1 MFKYYQP
8 ILLPLQAFCS
18 FVLMPLVWSIVNIID
33 FVLKIDLKKTAY
45 PVLIAVSL
53 AHALNDLIQGI
64 IPAIYP
70 QLEQKFS
77 LSMAQIGI
85 ITLCFQLSA
94 SIFQPIVGIYT
105 DKHPKPFSQVVGMF
119 FSSLG
124 IVTLAYAPTYMWIL
138 VGVTLVGIGSS
149 VFHPES
155 ARIAFLASGG
165 KRSMAQSI
173 FQIGGNTGVALAPLL
188 VAAIVIPNGQQHIIW
203 FLAVAIVA
211 IAIMIYI
218 GIWRKRVISVSKSAV
233 KKAVSAP
240 NLSPFKV
247 RLSVAILLLL
257 IFSKYFYI
265 ASITSFF
272 QFYTLDK
279 FHFSEVRAQVY
290 LFYFLIAAALGTL
303 LGGYFGDKFGRK
315 PVIWFSILGVA
326 PFALALPYLNETFT
340 AIFIVIIG
348 LIVSSAFPAIIVYAQ
363 ELLPKN
369 LGMVSGLFYGF
380 AFGMGGLGSAV
391 LGFVADHTSIA
402 YVYHIC
408 SYLPLIGLVTY
419 FLPNLKKVGVASAE
433 KQM

>member
-1 MFKYYQP
+1 MSLYIFVSTTTNGLVLCNK
-8 ILLPLQAFCS
+8 LL
-18 FVLMPLVWSIVNIID
+18 

-53 AHALNDLIQGI
+53 AHGLNDLIQGI

-77 LSMAQIGI
+77 LSMTQIGI

-119 FSSLG
+119 FSAMG
-124 IVTLAYAPTYMWIL
+124 IVVLAYAPTYLWIL
-138 VGVTLVGIGSS
+138 FGVTLVGIGSS

-173 FQIGGNTGVALAPLL
+173 FQIGGNTGVAISPLL
-188 VAAIVIPNGQQHIIW
+188 VAAIVIPYGQRHIIW
-203 FLAVAIVA
+203 FLIVAVVAI
-211 IAIMIYI
+211 IIMIYI
-218 GIWRKRVISVSKSAV
+218 VIWRKCVIRISQSTPQKVIVSPK
-233 KKAVSAP
+233 
-240 NLSPFKV
+240 LSPWKI
-247 RLSVAILLLL
+247 RLSVFILLLL
-257 IFSKYFYI
+257 IFSKYFYF

-315 PVIWFSILGVA
+315 PVIWFSILGAA
-326 PFALALPYLNETFT
+326 PFTLAMPYLNETFT

-363 ELLPKN
+363 ELMPKN

-408 SYLPLIGLVTY
+408 SYLPLIGLIAY
-419 FLPNLKKVGVASAE
+419 FLPNLKKLG
-433 KQM
+433 

>member
-1 MFKYYQP
+1 M
-8 ILLPLQAFCS
+8 
-18 FVLMPLVWSIVNIID
+18 
-33 FVLKIDLKKTAY
+33 KIDLKRTAY
-45 PVLIAVSL
+45 PVLLAVSI

-77 LSMAQIGI
+77 LSMTQIGI

-94 SIFQPIVGIYT
+94 SIFQPLVGFYT
-105 DKHPKPFSQVVGMF
+105 DKHPKPFSQVIGML

-124 IVTLAYAPTYMWIL
+124 IVVLAYAPTYVWIL
-138 VGVTLVGIGSS
+138 FGVTLVGIGSS

-188 VAAIVIPNGQQHIIW
+188 VALIVIPHGQKHIIW
-203 FLAVAIVA
+203 FLIIAL
-211 IAIMIYI
+211 IAIGIMTYI
-218 GIWRKRVISVSKSAV
+218 GIWRKRVIHLSQTTAQKVI
-233 KKAVSAP
+233 AP
-240 NLSPFKV
+240 PHLSSSKV
-247 RLSVAILLLL
+247 RISVGILLLL

-265 ASITSFF
+265 ASITSYF

-279 FHFSEVRAQVY
+279 FHFSEVRAQIY

-315 PVIWFSILGVA
+315 PVIWFSILGAA
-326 PFALALPYLNETFT
+326 PFTLAMPYLNQTFT

-363 ELLPKN
+363 ELLPKK

-391 LGFVADHTSIA
+391 LGFVADHTSINF
-402 YVYHIC
+402 VYHIC
-408 SYLPLIGLVTY
+408 AYLPLIGVVAY
-419 FLPNLKKVGVASAE
+419 FLPNLRKV
-433 KQM
+433 

>member
-1 MFKYYQP
+1 M
-8 ILLPLQAFCS
+8 
-18 FVLMPLVWSIVNIID
+18 
-33 FVLKIDLKKTAY
+33 KIDLKKTAH

-77 LSMAQIGI
+77 LSMTQIGV

-94 SIFQPIVGIYT
+94 SIFQPLVGFYT
-105 DKHPKPFSQVVGMF
+105 DKHPKPFSQVIGMF

-124 IVTLAYAPTYMWIL
+124 IVTLAYAPTYLWIL
-138 VGVTLVGIGSS
+138 FGVTLVGIGSS

-173 FQIGGNTGVALAPLL
+173 FQIGGNTGVAISPLL
-188 VAAIVIPNGQQHIIW
+188 VALIVIPNGQRHIIW
-203 FLAVAIVA
+203 FLSVAILA
-211 IAIMIYI
+211 MGIMAYI
-218 GIWRKRVISVSKSAV
+218 GIWRRQVIRVSQSAKQKVIVS
-233 KKAVSAP
+233 P
-240 NLSPFKV
+240 HLSRLKV
-247 RLSVAILLLL
+247 RMSVVILLLL

-265 ASITSFF
+265 ASITSYF

-279 FHFSEVRAQVY
+279 FHFSEVKAQIY

-303 LGGYFGDKFGRK
+303 LGGYFGDRFGRK
-315 PVIWFSILGVA
+315 PVIWFSILGAA
-326 PFALALPYLNETFT
+326 PFTLAMPYLDQTFT

-348 LIVSSAFPAIIVYAQ
+348 LVVSSAFPAIIVYAQ
-363 ELLPKN
+363 ELLPKK

-380 AFGMGGLGSAV
+380 AFGMGGLGSAL
-391 LGFVADHTSIA
+391 LGFVADQTSIN
-402 YVYHIC
+402 YVYHVC
-408 SYLPLIGLVTY
+408 SYLPLIGLIAY
-419 FLPNLKKVGVASAE
+419 FLPNLKRAGA
-433 KQM
+433 

>member
-1 MFKYYQP
+1 M
-8 ILLPLQAFCS
+8 
-18 FVLMPLVWSIVNIID
+18 
-33 FVLKIDLKKTAY
+33 KIDLKKTAY

-77 LSMAQIGI
+77 LSMTQIGV

-94 SIFQPIVGIYT
+94 SIFQPLVGFYT
-105 DKHPKPFSQVVGMF
+105 DKHPKPFSQVIGMF

-124 IVTLAYAPTYMWIL
+124 IVTLAYAPTYLWIL
-138 VGVTLVGIGSS
+138 FGVTLVGIGSS

-173 FQIGGNTGVALAPLL
+173 FQIGGNTGVAISPLL
-188 VAAIVIPNGQQHIIW
+188 VALIVIPNGQRHIIW
-203 FLAVAIVA
+203 FLSVAILAMV
-211 IAIMIYI
+211 IMAYI
-218 GIWRKRVISVSKSAV
+218 GIWRRQVIRVSQSAKQKIIVS
-233 KKAVSAP
+233 P
-240 NLSPFKV
+240 HLSRLKV
-247 RLSVAILLLL
+247 RMSVVILLLL

-265 ASITSFF
+265 ASITSYF

-279 FHFSEVRAQVY
+279 FHFSEVKAQIY

-303 LGGYFGDKFGRK
+303 LGGYFGDRFGRK
-315 PVIWFSILGVA
+315 PVIWFSILGAA
-326 PFALALPYLNETFT
+326 PFTLAMPYLDQTFT

-348 LIVSSAFPAIIVYAQ
+348 LVVSSAFPAIIVYAQ
-363 ELLPKN
+363 ELLPKK

-380 AFGMGGLGSAV
+380 AFGMGGLGSAL
-391 LGFVADHTSIA
+391 LGFVADQTSIN
-402 YVYHIC
+402 YVYHVC
-408 SYLPLIGLVTY
+408 SYLPLIGLIAY
-419 FLPNLKKVGVASAE
+419 FLPNLKRTGA
-433 KQM
+433 

>member
-1 MFKYYQP
+1 M
-8 ILLPLQAFCS
+8 
-18 FVLMPLVWSIVNIID
+18 
-33 FVLKIDLKKTAY
+33 KIDLKKTAY

-77 LSMAQIGI
+77 LSMTQIGV

-94 SIFQPIVGIYT
+94 SIFQPLVGFYT
-105 DKHPKPFSQVVGMF
+105 DKHPKPFSQVIGMF

-124 IVTLAYAPTYMWIL
+124 IVTLAYAPTYLWIL
-138 VGVTLVGIGSS
+138 FGVTLVGIGSS

-173 FQIGGNTGVALAPLL
+173 FQIGGNTGVAISPLL
-188 VAAIVIPNGQQHIIW
+188 VALIVIPNGQRHIIW
-203 FLAVAIVA
+203 FLSVAILA
-211 IAIMIYI
+211 MGIMAYI
-218 GIWRKRVISVSKSAV
+218 GIWRRQVIRVSQSAKQKIIVS
-233 KKAVSAP
+233 P
-240 NLSPFKV
+240 HLSRLKV
-247 RLSVAILLLL
+247 RMSVVILLLL

-265 ASITSFF
+265 ASITSYF

-279 FHFSEVRAQVY
+279 FHFSEVKAQIY

-303 LGGYFGDKFGRK
+303 LGGYFGDRFGRK
-315 PVIWFSILGVA
+315 PVIWFSILGAA
-326 PFALALPYLNETFT
+326 PFTLAMPYLDQTFT

-348 LIVSSAFPAIIVYAQ
+348 LVVSSAFPAIIVYAQ
-363 ELLPKN
+363 ELLPKK

-380 AFGMGGLGSAV
+380 AFGMGGLGSAL
-391 LGFVADHTSIA
+391 LGFVADQTSIN
-402 YVYHIC
+402 YVYHVC
-408 SYLPLIGLVTY
+408 SYLPLIGLIAY
-419 FLPNLKKVGVASAE
+419 FLPNLKRAGA
-433 KQM
+433 

>member
-1 MFKYYQP
+1 M
-8 ILLPLQAFCS
+8 
-18 FVLMPLVWSIVNIID
+18 
-33 FVLKIDLKKTAY
+33 KIDLKKTAY

-77 LSMAQIGI
+77 LSMTQIGV

-94 SIFQPIVGIYT
+94 SIFQPLVGFYT
-105 DKHPKPFSQVVGMF
+105 DKHPKPFSQVIGMF

-124 IVTLAYAPTYMWIL
+124 IVTLAYAPTYLWIL
-138 VGVTLVGIGSS
+138 FGVTLVGIGSS

-173 FQIGGNTGVALAPLL
+173 FQIGGNTGVAISPLL
-188 VAAIVIPNGQQHIIW
+188 VALIVIPNGQRHIIW
-203 FLAVAIVA
+203 FLSVAILA
-211 IAIMIYI
+211 MGIMAYI
-218 GIWRKRVISVSKSAV
+218 GIWRRQVIRVSQSAKQKIIVS
-233 KKAVSAP
+233 P
-240 NLSPFKV
+240 HLSRLKV
-247 RLSVAILLLL
+247 RMSVVILLLL

-265 ASITSFF
+265 ASITSYF

-279 FHFSEVRAQVY
+279 FHFSEVKAQIY

-303 LGGYFGDKFGRK
+303 LGGYFGDRFGRK
-315 PVIWFSILGVA
+315 PVIWFSILGAA
-326 PFALALPYLNETFT
+326 PFTLAMPYLDQTFT

-348 LIVSSAFPAIIVYAQ
+348 LVVSSAFPAIIVYAQ
-363 ELLPKN
+363 ELLPKK

-380 AFGMGGLGSAV
+380 AFGMGGLGSAL
-391 LGFVADHTSIA
+391 LGFVADQTSIN
-402 YVYHIC
+402 YVYHVC
-408 SYLPLIGLVTY
+408 SYLPLIGLIAY
-419 FLPNLKKVGVASAE
+419 FLPNLKRTGA
-433 KQM
+433 

>member
-1 MFKYYQP
+1 M
-8 ILLPLQAFCS
+8 
-18 FVLMPLVWSIVNIID
+18 
-33 FVLKIDLKKTAY
+33 KIDLKKTAH

-77 LSMAQIGI
+77 LSMTQIGV

-94 SIFQPIVGIYT
+94 SIFQPLVGFYT
-105 DKHPKPFSQVVGMF
+105 DKHPKPFSQVIGMF

-124 IVTLAYAPTYMWIL
+124 IVTLAYAPTYLWIL
-138 VGVTLVGIGSS
+138 FGVTLVGIGSS

-173 FQIGGNTGVALAPLL
+173 FQIGGNTGVAISPLL
-188 VAAIVIPNGQQHIIW
+188 VALIVIPNGQRHIIW
-203 FLAVAIVA
+203 FLSVAILA
-211 IAIMIYI
+211 MGIMAYI
-218 GIWRKRVISVSKSAV
+218 GIWRRQVIRVSQSAKQKIIVS
-233 KKAVSAP
+233 P
-240 NLSPFKV
+240 HLSRLKV
-247 RLSVAILLLL
+247 RMSVVILLLL

-265 ASITSFF
+265 ASITSYF

-279 FHFSEVRAQVY
+279 FHFSEVKAQIY

-303 LGGYFGDKFGRK
+303 LGGYFGDRFGRK
-315 PVIWFSILGVA
+315 PVIWFSILGAA
-326 PFALALPYLNETFT
+326 PFTLAMPYLDQTFT

-348 LIVSSAFPAIIVYAQ
+348 LVVSSAFPAIIVYAQ
-363 ELLPKN
+363 ELLPKK

-380 AFGMGGLGSAV
+380 AFGMGGLGSAL
-391 LGFVADHTSIA
+391 LGFVADQTSIN
-402 YVYHIC
+402 YVYHVC
-408 SYLPLIGLVTY
+408 SYLPLIGLIAY
-419 FLPNLKKVGVASAE
+419 FLPNLKRTGA
-433 KQM
+433 